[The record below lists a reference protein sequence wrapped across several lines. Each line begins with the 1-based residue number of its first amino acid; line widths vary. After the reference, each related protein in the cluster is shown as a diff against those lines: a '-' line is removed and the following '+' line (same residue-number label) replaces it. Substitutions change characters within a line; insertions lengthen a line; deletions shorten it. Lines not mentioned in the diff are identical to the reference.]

1 MRNQQKIINLYRDS
15 SVCSIKHVISIGSEE
30 DLNQFWHYF
39 HSEVTKDYKFL
50 YRFIGVLYAFTA
62 RLFEKNDA
70 LFFELI
76 IEQNEECFYFTVWN
90 TEVSEA
96 LNLLLGGKS
105 KAHEFRVD
113 KKRITVKL
121 DKETS
126 LRQEALYLEKQ
137 NGRVARLMASVQS
150 EEKGVQ
156 EPYDFL
162 DKEDQEEILDICAEM
177 VDNIARAKK
186 HGFSNDLFTR
196 LRSSLSLFS
205 LTLIPYTRIFFVS
218 NLITEFSVLMNNNK
232 APFQQ
237 MPYEQ
242 IALIEG
248 FVSNMERWAHTLFVL
263 GGADLHFMDSSLRAD
278 LEMIKR
284 LLEPEEAEDEAALEA
299 IFDF

>member
-1 MRNQQKIINLYRDS
+1 MRKQQKIINLYRDS

-39 HSEVTKDYKFL
+39 HSEVTKEYKFL

-62 RLFEKNDA
+62 RLFEKNEA

-96 LNLLLGGKS
+96 LSLLLGGKS
-105 KAHEFRVD
+105 RAHEFRVD

-137 NGRVARLMASVQS
+137 KGRVARLMASVHS
-150 EEKGVQ
+150 EEKSVQ

-162 DKEDQEEILDICAEM
+162 DKEDRNEIIKMCDDM
-177 VDNIARAKK
+177 VDMMYRAKK
-186 HGFSNDLFTR
+186 IGFQSDVYIR
-196 LRSSLSLFS
+196 LRSYLSIFS
-205 LTLIPYTRIFFVS
+205 LTLLPYSQISRVS
-218 NLITEFSVLMNNNK
+218 ELITEFSVLMNNNK
-232 APFQQ
+232 LLFQQ

-242 IALIEG
+242 IALVEG
-248 FVSNMERWAHTLFVL
+248 FVNNMERWAHTLFVL
-263 GGADLHFMDSSLRAD
+263 GGADLHFMDSSLNAD

-284 LLEPEEAEDEAALEA
+284 LIEPEEVEDEAALEA